1 MLLIE
6 MQLSIQFFA
15 VLRERAGQSEV
26 ILKGLPEGMTM
37 GELKRHALQVYPDL
51 GDLADVAGV
60 VGTEYVKDER
70 VLAEG
75 ESIAFLPPVSGGQP
89 AGRIDYEKG
98 YFQLQDGAIDSH
110 GMAEVLVQGDCGG
123 LVVFRG
129 LTRSSSRGR
138 SDVLSLQ
145 YEVFEPMAGP
155 EMARIFDA
163 CRERFGEHAR
173 GPLRMLCVHS
183 DGVVKVGETSVV
195 VAVATPHRDT
205 AFEACRYLIDTLKE
219 RLPVWKKEVYADGE
233 AWVEGCKHVH

>member
-1 MLLIE
+1 MLMID
-6 MQLSIQFFA
+6 MQLNIQFFA
-15 VLRERAGQSEV
+15 VLRERAGRSEV
-26 ILKGLPEGMTM
+26 MLSDLPQGLTM
-37 GELKRHALQVYPDL
+37 GDLKCRVLQQYPDL
-51 GDLADVAGV
+51 GDLADVCGV
-60 VGTEYVKDER
+60 VGTEYVKDDR

-89 AGRIDYEKG
+89 DYEKG
-98 YFQLQDGAIDSH
+98 VFLLQEGAIDSH
-110 GMAEVLVQGDCGG
+110 GMEEPLVQGDCGG
-123 LVVFRG
+123 LVMFRG

-155 EMARIFDA
+155 EMARIFDE

-183 DGVVKVGETSVV
+183 GGVVKVGETSVV

-205 AFEACRYLIDTLKE
+205 AFEACRFLIDELKE

-233 AWVEGCKHVH
+233 AWVEGCEHAH